1 MGICGASS
9 LTKNE
14 RTQNKNKNTITIS
27 IIYNDEP
34 KKECLINKNVK
45 LSEIIKILGLN
56 DEADYDY
63 YDSNNVLI
71 NDKIDESVS
80 KNI

>member
-14 RTQNKNKNTITIS
+14 RSQNKNKNITIS

-45 LSEIIKILGLN
+45 LM
-56 DEADYDY
+56 Y
-63 YDSNNVLI
+63 
-71 NDKIDESVS
+71 
-80 KNI
+80 